1 MHSDWCAL
9 VFESLAV
16 VLLSLL
22 TSSSYSHQKRN
33 LKMMN
38 LRSLQ
43 SIFHFILSLYY
54 QIVLLQ
60 RDTIAHGVPENVA
73 MLLFKLNFSWQIA
86 SGTLHDILVAVDS
99 ISQVFARTQSIA
111 QSFTNL
117 RWEFR
122 MNFNNIEVVV
132 FELIHWCFR

>member
-1 MHSDWCAL
+1 
-9 VFESLAV
+9 
-16 VLLSLL
+16 
-22 TSSSYSHQKRN
+22 
-33 LKMMN
+33 
-38 LRSLQ
+38 
-43 SIFHFILSLYY
+43 
-54 QIVLLQ
+54 VLLQ

-117 RWEFR
+117 R
-122 MNFNNIEVVV
+122 
-132 FELIHWCFR
+132 